1 MIEDLTDKERAV
13 MDMLIQGQN
22 CRIITEWLCI
32 DYPSYNSIRKSIL
45 KKLKIN
51 KITQLT
57 RFAIES
63 NYFF

>member
-1 MIEDLTDKERAV
+1 MIEDLTDKEKAV

-45 KKLKIN
+45 KKLAVN
-51 KITQLT
+51 RTTQLL
-57 RFAIES
+57 RVAIE
-63 NYFF
+63 NDWE